1 MDPRSLRETRGL
13 VVHQWSL
20 VDWRVW
26 HDGVFVAKVENVS
39 GYKRSG
45 VYLVTLEARDGLP
58 GEAIVV
64 PGYREAIALVKARLG
79 HDGPARRWGRSQ
91 HQNTVK
97 RWED

>member
-1 MDPRSLRETRGL
+1 MDPRSLHETRGL
-13 VVHQWSL
+13 VIHQHSL

-26 HDGVFVAKVENVS
+26 LDGVLVATIENVS

-45 VYLVTLEARDGLP
+45 VYMVTLEAHGGRP
-58 GEAIVV
+58 GEAVVV

-79 HDGPARRWGRSQ
+79 HDGPARRWGKSQ

-97 RWED
+97 RWAD